1 MKISFLFLL
10 AAVCAVPV
18 DGSCKDGVEVIWPLS
33 RDGDNL
39 ILELPPRY
47 AGRGLDEMSKSGA
60 QTADMPVEDDLMI
73 TALWPE
79 LNAPAD
85 YDSSFWPHGTVM
97 QTLIQ
102 PRALANYRGIPM
114 NKLEYDFDEVVDR
127 AQRNTCAA
135 DILSRSGP
143 VTRIVCQKSK
153 EFDSKP
159 EQYGL
164 KRIGIDFKKYS
175 DYSERDRG
183 GIVQRDIYYLR
194 DSGDHLQTEI
204 FCTAEEADT
213 HEDGPPYNSV
223 AQCEHKFI
231 DTKMNAL
238 VAVHY
243 RRAYLPEWRE
253 VEARWRNLLESFVEA
268 PAAKSH

>member
-39 ILELPPRY
+39 ILELPPKY

-97 QTLIQ
+97 QTL
-102 PRALANYRGIPM
+102 
-114 NKLEYDFDEVVDR
+114 
-127 AQRNTCAA
+127 
-135 DILSRSGP
+135 LSTIDVHICRSG
-143 VTRIVCQKSK
+143 VR
-153 EFDSKP
+153 
-159 EQYGL
+159 
-164 KRIGIDFKKYS
+164 
-175 DYSERDRG
+175 
-183 GIVQRDIYYLR
+183 
-194 DSGDHLQTEI
+194 
-204 FCTAEEADT
+204 
-213 HEDGPPYNSV
+213 
-223 AQCEHKFI
+223 
-231 DTKMNAL
+231 
-238 VAVHY
+238 
-243 RRAYLPEWRE
+243 
-253 VEARWRNLLESFVEA
+253 
-268 PAAKSH
+268 